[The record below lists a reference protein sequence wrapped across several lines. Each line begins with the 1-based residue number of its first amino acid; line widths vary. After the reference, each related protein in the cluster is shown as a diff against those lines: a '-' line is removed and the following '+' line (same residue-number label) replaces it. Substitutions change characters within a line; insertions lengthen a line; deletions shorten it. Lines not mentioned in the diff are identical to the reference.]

1 VRRTTNGGS
10 VDQQPGVP
18 VTGKFVVAQVS
29 ALGWL
34 GLSALLS
41 LPWVRELATTITVVP
56 AILVVGFVAY
66 LPGWLVAFLA
76 VSLLLDRQP
85 PLRRSHPTIP
95 VTVLVAA
102 RNEADRIQETIS
114 YIAGQ
119 DYPGPGPAPL
129 PIATNRLGLATP
141 PGPGGPAMKAF
152 VYEKY
157 GPPETLR
164 LAEVDK
170 PAPDADHVL
179 VKVRAASVNAAD
191 WHVLRGKPLFSR
203 ATLGLLR
210 PKRQVLGVD
219 IAGQVEAVGSGVT
232 RFQPGDEVYANLLD
246 HGYGGFAE
254 YVSAPVDVMSLKPPS
269 LSFEEAAAVPMA
281 AATALQGLRRHGEL
295 QPGQRVLING
305 ASGGVGTFAV
315 QLAKAYGAE
324 VTAVTSTRNLELV
337 GSLGADHVLDYTT
350 TDALGGGQRYDLILD
365 TVGNRSVPDLKGG
378 LAQGGKAAVTGFT
391 SVAKLLAVSLRGG
404 KDIAQVQAHVTT
416 RDLELLS
423 ELIEAGKV
431 RPQIDR
437 RYRFTEIPAAIAYLE
452 QGRARAKVVAE
463 VG

>member
-1 VRRTTNGGS
+1 
-10 VDQQPGVP
+10 
-18 VTGKFVVAQVS
+18 
-29 ALGWL
+29 
-34 GLSALLS
+34 
-41 LPWVRELATTITVVP
+41 
-56 AILVVGFVAY
+56 
-66 LPGWLVAFLA
+66 
-76 VSLLLDRQP
+76 
-85 PLRRSHPTIP
+85 
-95 VTVLVAA
+95 
-102 RNEADRIQETIS
+102 
-114 YIAGQ
+114 
-119 DYPGPGPAPL
+119 
-129 PIATNRLGLATP
+129 
-141 PGPGGPAMKAF
+141 MKAF

-170 PAPDADHVL
+170 PAPDVDHVL

-210 PKRQVLGVD
+210 PKHQLLGVD
-219 IAGQVEAVGSGVT
+219 IAGQVEAVGSSVT
-232 RFQPGDEVYANLLD
+232 RYQPGDEVYANLLD

-337 GSLGADHVLDYTT
+337 RSLGADHVLDYTT

-365 TVGNRSVPDLKGG
+365 TVGNRSVPDLRRA

>member
-1 VRRTTNGGS
+1 
-10 VDQQPGVP
+10 
-18 VTGKFVVAQVS
+18 
-29 ALGWL
+29 
-34 GLSALLS
+34 
-41 LPWVRELATTITVVP
+41 
-56 AILVVGFVAY
+56 
-66 LPGWLVAFLA
+66 
-76 VSLLLDRQP
+76 
-85 PLRRSHPTIP
+85 
-95 VTVLVAA
+95 
-102 RNEADRIQETIS
+102 
-114 YIAGQ
+114 
-119 DYPGPGPAPL
+119 
-129 PIATNRLGLATP
+129 
-141 PGPGGPAMKAF
+141 MKAF

-210 PKRQVLGVD
+210 PRRQVLGVD

-315 QLAKAYGAE
+315 QLAKAYGAK

-337 GSLGADHVLDYTT
+337 RSLGADHVLDYTT

-365 TVGNRSVPDLKGG
+365 TVGNRSVPDLRRA

-404 KDIAQVQAHVTT
+404 KNIAMVQAHVAAK
-416 RDLELLS
+416 DLELLS
-423 ELIEAGKV
+423 GLIEAGKV

>member
-1 VRRTTNGGS
+1 
-10 VDQQPGVP
+10 
-18 VTGKFVVAQVS
+18 
-29 ALGWL
+29 
-34 GLSALLS
+34 
-41 LPWVRELATTITVVP
+41 
-56 AILVVGFVAY
+56 
-66 LPGWLVAFLA
+66 
-76 VSLLLDRQP
+76 
-85 PLRRSHPTIP
+85 
-95 VTVLVAA
+95 
-102 RNEADRIQETIS
+102 
-114 YIAGQ
+114 
-119 DYPGPGPAPL
+119 
-129 PIATNRLGLATP
+129 
-141 PGPGGPAMKAF
+141 MKAF

-210 PKRQVLGVD
+210 PRRQVLGVD

-337 GSLGADHVLDYTT
+337 RSLGADHVLDYTT

-365 TVGNRSVPDLKGG
+365 TVGNRSVPDLRRA

-423 ELIEAGKV
+423 GLIEAGKV